1 MSELNTVDH
10 QDWPTQTRHDDAL
23 TVIMPSAASR
33 VGLAR
38 RALRSLEAANVAWPI
53 IIGDFSGPTER
64 LALRALAKQFR
75 SLDITLVE
83 QLPHQHMLERIADC
97 ADQARTPYAL
107 VHADDD
113 FLVASAAERCVDVL
127 LGNPGLAAAKGQIS
141 FCSINDKGALVANI
155 NEGHSCDADKA
166 YTRVL
171 RQVAAFSPTVSCS
184 APYRSIGRCLAKGAR
199 HGGQRS
205 LLAVSRVS
213 LDGGRRGDGS
223 HRRPVL
229 HTRRQPI
236 RYTRTSSTARICLIG
251 PTWWSRATSPR
262 SLRSSTASSQ
272 ISLSTA
278 NVDPHEVES
287 SVREVSMWLVR
298 RGLGGPA
305 PQPKSRRT
313 ASQANTGAPPPLIHP
328 AYRTSR
334 LNVTRGELLGVG
346 PSFTLVNI
354 CFN

>member
-1 MSELNTVDH
+1 MSELNTVGH
-10 QDWPTQTRHDDAL
+10 QDWPIQTRHDDAL

-97 ADQARTPYAL
+97 ADQAQTPYAL

-127 LGNPGLAAAKGQIS
+127 LGNPGLAAVKGQIS
-141 FCSINDKGALVANI
+141 FCSINDKSALVANI
-155 NEGHSCDADKA
+155 NEGHSCDAHKA
-166 YTRVL
+166 YARVL
-171 RQVAAFSPTVSCS
+171 RQVAAFSPTFHALHRTEVLADVSRKALAMGDNVVFWQYLASVWTVAAGAMVAIDDLFYIRDDNPSGTRAHLIDSKDLSHWPYLVVASDFS
-184 APYRSIGRCLAKGAR
+184 AQLAKFNGI
-199 HGGQRS
+199 
-205 LLAVSRVS
+205 VT
-213 LDGGRRGDGS
+213 D
-223 HRRPVL
+223 
-229 HTRRQPI
+229 I
-236 RYTRTSSTARICLIG
+236 
-251 PTWWSRATSPR
+251 
-262 SLRSSTASSQ
+262 
-272 ISLSTA
+272 LSTA
-278 NVDPHEVES
+278 KVDPHEVEL

-305 PQPKSRRT
+305 PEPKSPAEQRLK
-313 ASQANTGAPPPLIHP
+313 QALAKPGSLEHRLFSFAGESIRAYRAAHP
-328 AYRTSR
+328 A
-334 LNVTRGELLGVG
+334 
-346 PSFTLVNI
+346 
-354 CFN
+354 